1 MPLALNV
8 LTSIS
13 DLGIFVLAMLL
24 AMLSSIKR
32 FSFIFSFSTMVH
44 ILLAR
49 ENGIFVKQCHGW
61 FN

>member
-1 MPLALNV
+1 MSLALNV
-8 LTSIS
+8 LASIS

-24 AMLSSIKR
+24 AMLRSIKR
-32 FSFIFSFSTMVH
+32 FSFIFSFSTMAH

-49 ENGIFVKQCHGW
+49 ENGIFIKQCRGW